1 MQLKLLVSEC
11 TIVCPYFCCSE
22 LILHR
27 FCVQEK
33 ERLELSILSMQ
44 KRLVKLEEKKAVDEV
59 GSWHG
64 RVTLCHEHTPSHISI
79 YLHVGCDTAAD
90 STSGGVEGREDPRV
104 RAVSAR
110 DEDRVSCWVGSSS
123 VLRHHPLCS
132 SPPQEG
138 QVDEAVPDP
147 ETTV

>member
-1 MQLKLLVSEC
+1 
-11 TIVCPYFCCSE
+11 
-22 LILHR
+22 
-27 FCVQEK
+27 
-33 ERLELSILSMQ
+33 MQ

-64 RVTLCHEHTPSHISI
+64 RVTLFHEHTPSHISI
-79 YLHVGCDTAAD
+79 YLHTGCDTAAD
-90 STSGGVEGREDPRV
+90 STSGGTEGREDPRV

-123 VLRHHPLCS
+123 VLCHHPLCL